1 MRLTKAQ
8 ISVFLKKNKI
18 GFKLYVNSGYIIS
31 FDRNDYIYTLIELER
46 LCKSNKIFWDNYYED
61 KNEGYLGKWSYIY
74 DKIQNIWDNLY
85 KLKDLD
91 LQSVKNILSNNTQ
104 RTENVNDS
112 MCIYSFDLHSPIDE
126 DEKFNEIRRFLNFY
140 TKYDTCNI
148 TDSVSKFIDFYQGN
162 FHIGNNLSDKD
173 NPSSFYTSIYI
184 IKQNISPLRVSI
196 SEFDKS
202 VVVPLSKKLN
212 EISNDADRQYEETTK
227 FSEERYIEV
236 KTKFEKIK
244 DEFDTWIEE
253 KNKRLSELEETYKNK
268 LSLEAPEKL
277 WNDFSREHEDKAK
290 KWQCRLLIT
299 SCLLIL
305 VLAELIRV
313 IYSFSLEKL
322 NQIPFL
328 SETFIL
334 ISVISFFIYII
345 RVLVKLIISNQHLS
359 VEYKQKAALTRF
371 YQALTYAG
379 NEIDKEEK
387 LIIMNALFSK
397 SDSGLVKTDG
407 SNDMDTLL
415 AVLSKNIKS

>member
-1 MRLTKAQ
+1 MRLTKTQ
-8 ISVFLKKNKI
+8 ISDFLNNNKI
-18 GFKLYVNSGYIIS
+18 GFNLDIDKTYSVSLPKDDQV
-31 FDRNDYIYTLIELER
+31 YTLGELER
-46 LCKSNKIFWDNYYED
+46 VCERNKKIWNNYYQSP
-61 KNEGYLGKWSYIY
+61 NEGYLVFWNDIY
-74 DKIQNIWDNLY
+74 DKIKKIWEELYNL
-85 KLKDLD
+85 KTLDLD
-91 LQSVKNILSNNTQ
+91 SVKKIFESYTNGLVSINKYTYVYCFNLN
-104 RTENVNDS
+104 
-112 MCIYSFDLHSPIDE
+112 SPIDE
-126 DEKFNEIRRFLNFY
+126 DEKFNEIRRFIEFY
-140 TKYDTCNI
+140 TKHDKNEI
-148 TDSVSKFIDFYQGN
+148 TSAVNNFIAFYHGN
-162 FHIGNNLSDKD
+162 FNVNSHLSNKYY
-173 NPSSFYTSIYI
+173 PSSFYTSIYI
-184 IKQNISPLRVSI
+184 IKKNISPLRVSI

-202 VVVPLSKKLN
+202 VVVPLSKRLK

-244 DEFDTWIEE
+244 DEFDSWIEE

-277 WNDFSREHEDKAK
+277 WNDFSKEHEDKAK
-290 KWQCRLLIT
+290 KWRCGLVFT
-299 SCLLIL
+299 SIML
-305 VLAELIRV
+305 VLALTALILV

-387 LIIMNALFSK
+387 LIIMTALFSK

>member
-1 MRLTKAQ
+1 MALIKTE
-8 ISVFLKKNKI
+8 ISNFLNDNKI
-18 GFKLYVNSGYIIS
+18 GFKLDVDSEYSIS
-31 FDRNDYIYTLIELER
+31 FHKDNHVYTLSELKKVCER
-46 LCKSNKIFWDNYYED
+46 NKEFWNSYYENV
-61 KNEGYLGKWSYIY
+61 NEGYLNYWNEICENIKKIWEELHELQTLDLESVKKILGSYTNSLDSTNDYTYIY
-74 DKIQNIWDNLY
+74 GFNL
-85 KLKDLD
+85 
-91 LQSVKNILSNNTQ
+91 N
-104 RTENVNDS
+104 
-112 MCIYSFDLHSPIDE
+112 SPIDE
-126 DEKFNEIRRFLNFY
+126 DGKFSEILRFIEFYIKHNRSEITGAVKNFIEFYHGKFNV
-140 TKYDTCNI
+140 NI
-148 TDSVSKFIDFYQGN
+148 
-162 FHIGNNLSDKD
+162 NLTNEN
-173 NPSSFYTSIYI
+173 NPSAFYTSIYI
-184 IKQNISPLRVSI
+184 IKKNISPLRVSI

-202 VVVPLSKKLN
+202 VVVPLSKRLK

-253 KNKRLSELEETYKNK
+253 KNKRLSELEETYKTK

-415 AVLSKNIKS
+415 AVLSKNIKN

>member
-1 MRLTKAQ
+1 MRITKAQ
-8 ISVFLKKNKI
+8 ISDFLNNNKI
-18 GFKLYVNSGYIIS
+18 GFNLDIDKRYRIS
-31 FDRNDYIYTLIELER
+31 LHKDDQVYTLSELER
-46 LCKSNKIFWDNYYED
+46 VCERNKKIWNNYYQSL
-61 KNEGYLGKWSYIY
+61 NEGYLIFWNDIY
-74 DKIQNIWDNLY
+74 DKIKKIWEELY
-85 KLKDLD
+85 ELKPLDLD
-91 LQSVKNILSNNTQ
+91 SVKKIFESYTDRLVSINEYTYVYCFNLN
-104 RTENVNDS
+104 
-112 MCIYSFDLHSPIDE
+112 SPIDE
-126 DEKFNEIRRFLNFY
+126 DEKFNEILRFIEFY
-140 TKYDTCNI
+140 TKHDKNEI
-148 TDSVSKFIDFYQGN
+148 TTAVDNFIAFYHGGFDVN
-162 FHIGNNLSDKD
+162 SHLSNKYH
-173 NPSSFYTSIYI
+173 PSSFYTSIYI
-184 IKQNISPLRVSI
+184 IKQNISPLKLSI
-196 SEFDKS
+196 SEFEKN
-202 VVVPLSKKLN
+202 VVIPLNEKLN
-212 EISNDADRQYEETTK
+212 NLSNSADKQYEEITA
-227 FSEERYIEV
+227 FAEERYSEV
-236 KTKFEKIK
+236 KTDFSELKK
-244 DEFDTWIEE
+244 DFDSWIEE
-253 KNKRLSELEETYKNK
+253 KNSRLAELEETYKTK

>member
-18 GFKLYVNSGYIIS
+18 GFKLYVDRGYIIS

-46 LCKSNKIFWDNYYED
+46 LCKSNIKFWDNYYED

-74 DKIQNIWDNLY
+74 DKIQNIWDNIY
-85 KLKDLD
+85 ILKDLD
-91 LQSVKNILSNNTQ
+91 LQSVKNILSSNTQ
-104 RTENVNDS
+104 RAENANDS
-112 MCIYSFDLHSPIDE
+112 MCIYSFDLQSPIDE

-140 TKYDTCNI
+140 TKYDTYNI
-148 TDSVSKFIDFYQGN
+148 TDSVSNFIDFYQGN
-162 FHIGNNLSDKD
+162 FHIGNKLSDKD
-173 NPSSFYTSIYI
+173 DPSSFYTSLYI

-196 SEFDKS
+196 SEFDKN
-202 VVVPLSKKLN
+202 VVIPLNEKLN
-212 EISNDADRQYEETTK
+212 NLSNSADKQYEEITA
-227 FSEERYIEV
+227 FAEERYSEV
-236 KTKFEKIK
+236 KTEFSELKK
-244 DEFDTWIEE
+244 DFDSWIEE
-253 KNKRLSELEETYKNK
+253 KNSRLAELEETYKNK

-277 WNDFSREHEDKAK
+277 WNNFAAEHEDKAK

>member
-46 LCKSNKIFWDNYYED
+46 LCKSNKNFWDNYYED

-91 LQSVKNILSNNTQ
+91 LQSVKNILSSNTQ

-148 TDSVSKFIDFYQGN
+148 TDSVSNFIDFYQGS
-162 FHIGNNLSDKD
+162 FRIGNNLSNKD
-173 NPSSFYTSIYI
+173 DPSSFYTSIYI

-202 VVVPLSKKLN
+202 VVVPLSKKLD

-244 DEFDTWIEE
+244 DEFESWIEE
-253 KNKRLSELEETYKNK
+253 KNKRLAELEETYKNK
-268 LSLEAPEKL
+268 LSLEAPEEL
-277 WNDFSREHEDKAK
+277 WNNVASDHEKNAK

-397 SDSGLVKTDG
+397 LDSGLVKTDG

>member
-46 LCKSNKIFWDNYYED
+46 LCKSNKNFWDNYYED

-91 LQSVKNILSNNTQ
+91 LQSVKNILSSNTQ

-140 TKYDTCNI
+140 TKHDTCNI
-148 TDSVSKFIDFYQGN
+148 TDSVSNFIDYYQGS

-184 IKQNISPLRVSI
+184 IKQNISPLRVRI
-196 SEFDKS
+196 SEFDKN

-212 EISNDADRQYEETTK
+212 EISNDADRQHEETTK
-227 FSEERYIEV
+227 FSEELYIEV
-236 KTKFEKIK
+236 KTKFEEIK
-244 DEFDTWIEE
+244 VEFDIWIEE
-253 KNKRLSELEETYKNK
+253 KNKRLAELEETYKNK
-268 LSLEAPEKL
+268 LSLEAPEEL
-277 WNDFSREHEDKAK
+277 WNNVASDHEKNAK